1 VEPSLQNKP
10 YDAAARAWS
19 AAAQNASSLFRAGE
33 LALAAATVIGA
44 RSQLGLAG
52 AADPARADYA
62 ELARIAPEK
71 IDAFSRSGAAVVG
84 QVWEMQREVGTL
96 MLRQAE
102 AGLNLAL
109 AFWQLPLPHHAAQ
122 LQADFVAGTV
132 DRTAHSADRIA
143 HRASRLH
150 DTAMRPIHRRA
161 TANARRLSNGR

>member
-1 VEPSLQNKP
+1 MQNKP
-10 YDAAARAWS
+10 FDAAARAWS

-132 DRTAHSADRIA
+132 DRTADSADRLA